1 MAEDIILDDF
11 DVAQKHWVDFYATE
25 ISKCSKDTY
34 MSEGALSSIKSELAA
49 QITYNDISRATDTL
63 FHDSLRCA
71 HTKILLV
78 EDRAFFAYAHAR
90 MLGSI
95 GAHVTHI
102 WNQYDVLSIDFTKY
116 DAIVISES
124 PPAINP
130 MLIIHLISLIPQ
142 EKRPAIFVVVDKA
155 NIHKY
160 ICMLSNGV
168 NYVLKKPIKN
178 VELQKLFKS
187 FDLPTTEIE
196 II

>member
-1 MAEDIILDDF
+1 MAEDILDDF
-11 DVAQKHWVDFYATE
+11 DVAQKHWVDFYANE
-25 ISKCSKDTY
+25 ISKCSKDTCL
-34 MSEGALSSIKSELAA
+34 SEEALSSIKSELAA
-49 QITYNDISRATDTL
+49 QITYNDISQATANL
-63 FHDSLRCA
+63 IQDSLGKA
-71 HTKILLV
+71 HTKTLLV

-95 GAHVTHI
+95 GSHVTHI

-130 MLIIHLISLIPQ
+130 MLIIHLTRLIPQ
-142 EKRPAIFVVVDKA
+142 DKRPVIFVIVDKA

-160 ICMLSNGV
+160 ICILSCGV
-168 NYVLKKPIKN
+168 NYVLRKPIKIF
-178 VELQKLFKS
+178 ELQKLFKN

-196 II
+196 IK